1 MKTMEYLCVAQR
13 RASHSRET
21 GKKLWEEAKK
31 KQKSADLPRG
41 GKLKKKK
48 KNLKAEGK
56 VGRNQWRP
64 ALPLPCSRPY
74 YWTTH

>member
-48 KNLKAEGK
+48 KILRQKE
-56 VGRNQWRP
+56 R
-64 ALPLPCSRPY
+64 
-74 YWTTH
+74 